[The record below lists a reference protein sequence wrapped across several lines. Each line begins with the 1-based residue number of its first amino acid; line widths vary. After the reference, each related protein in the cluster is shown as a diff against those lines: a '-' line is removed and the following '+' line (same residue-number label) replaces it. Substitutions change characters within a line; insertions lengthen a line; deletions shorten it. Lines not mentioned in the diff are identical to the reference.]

1 MWSAMMKD
9 QKRTL
14 TMKDQYLTHEEMLEI
29 AAQREKEN
37 EQLQLSPQEQQHF
50 AETLLNSPDPN
61 ENLKQA
67 MRSYFK
73 NVALEDE

>member
-1 MWSAMMKD
+1 MKD

-37 EQLQLSPQEQQHF
+37 EQLHLSPPEQQHF

>member
-50 AETLLNSPDPN
+50 AETLLNPPDPN